1 MKTRTLVGA
10 LVAAGVIGGGI
21 GAAIEPISSAHASPA
36 IAAAGVA
43 TPAASPG
50 ATALPLTGFSELV
63 KRHGPAVVNVS
74 VEGTRRVSSGDGDDD
89 NEIEIPGLQQIPPQF
104 RDFFR
109 GFPRGRGIPRG
120 EAPLMRGQGSGF
132 IVSPDGY
139 IITNA
144 HVVENADHVTVRMTD
159 RREYRAK
166 VVGADKQSDI
176 AILKIDA
183 KNLPTVNLG
192 KSASANVGEWVV
204 AIGSP
209 FGFENSVTAGIV
221 SAKARSLPDANYT
234 QFIQTDVAVNPGNS
248 GGPLFNLAGEVI
260 GINSQIYS
268 RSGGFQGISFAIP
281 IEVAMNVK
289 DQLIKNGKVSRGRI
303 GVTVQEVN
311 ATLAESFGLDR
322 PRGAL
327 VSSIEQGAPGDKG
340 GLKVGDIITKYD
352 GKSIERSA
360 DLPVLVAEVTND
372 RKVPV
377 EVWRDRKPMTLSV
390 GTTQNQATR
399 VASNDDD
406 DAAPAGRLGVAVRA
420 LQPEERSQVKGG
432 TGLVVEQSS
441 GAARRAGIRR
451 GDVLVSIN
459 GTPLK
464 TPEELNERV
473 KKAGKSAALLVQ
485 RENQQLFV
493 AVELG

>member
-10 LVAAGVIGGGI
+10 LVAAGVIGGSI
-21 GAAIEPISSAHASPA
+21 GAAIEPIATAHASPA
-36 IAAAGVA
+36 LFAGVA
-43 TPAASPG
+43 APAANPG
-50 ATALPLTGFSELV
+50 ASALPLTGFSELV

-74 VEGTRRVSSGDGDDD
+74 VEGTRRVAGSGDDG
-89 NEIEIPGLQQIPPQF
+89 EVEIPGLQQIPPQF

-109 GFPRGRGIPRG
+109 GLPRGGQRGRGG

-132 IVSPDGY
+132 VVSQDGY

-144 HVVENADHVTVRMTD
+144 HVVENADIVTVRMTD

-166 VVGADKQSDI
+166 VVGTDKQSDI
-176 AILKIDA
+176 AVLKVDA
-183 KNLPTVNLG
+183 KGLQTVTLG
-192 KSASANVGEWVV
+192 KSANANVGEWVV

-289 DQLIKNGKVSRGRI
+289 DQLVKTGKVSRGRM
-303 GVTVQEVN
+303 GVVVQEVN
-311 ATLAESFGLDR
+311 AQLAESFGMDR

-327 VSSIEQGAPGDKG
+327 VSSMEKGSPGEKG
-340 GLKVGDIITKYD
+340 GLEVGDIITRYD
-352 GKSIERSA
+352 GKVIERSA
-360 DLPVLVAEVTND
+360 DLPVLVAEQPAGKQVQ
-372 RKVPV
+372 V
-377 EVWRDRKPMTLSV
+377 EVWRNRSTKTLSV
-390 GTTQNQATR
+390 GTTQSKPEK
-399 VASNDDD
+399 VAAAEDDSK
-406 DAAPAGRLGVAVRA
+406 AAGGRLGVAVRPLTA
-420 LQPEERSQVKGG
+420 DEKTEVKGKS
-432 TGLVVEQSS
+432 GLVVEQAT
-441 GAARRAGIRR
+441 GPARRAGIQP
-451 GDVLVSIN
+451 GDVLLSFN
-459 GTPLK
+459 GAPLK
-464 TPEELNERV
+464 SVEDLRERV
-473 KKAGKSAALLVQ
+473 AKAGKSAALLVQ
-485 RENQQLFV
+485 REDQQLFV